1 MILSCVP
8 QRTAPASYSVGR
20 EIPLFVHLS
29 RRTFAATALGATFA
43 PAMRAQFSPIRRF
56 LDSSTEVE
64 MLCLSDPSRASYLPF
79 NYNRSS
85 SSRQNFVIY
94 SMEGPQGP
102 QVYRL
107 ELKGG
112 ILKPLTNAAALH
124 PRALALSPD
133 DKTLY
138 FTDGNLL
145 LATSAGSL
153 SKPRELYKAS
163 SADAF
168 KTGFSLSEDG
178 ATIVLLDGSK
188 LTAVP
193 LKNTTRAVA
202 QVLTETG
209 APCHDCI
216 ATKGNAIL
224 FRDAQQAIHL
234 YTPGAKPRP
243 LPIEAKAGKLGPAI
257 WNPDGRSFLFL
268 RTEQGRGIS
277 NTLHEFSLDTNQET
291 LVGKTSQFVDFN
303 RNGDSSV
310 FVGASGSKAQPYI
323 LLMLRITRR
332 ELALCEHKSSD
343 ATQVSPVF
351 SPSSKRIFFQSDRL
365 GKSAIFSVAVDRLVE
380 ATEVEEESKKS

>member
-1 MILSCVP
+1 
-8 QRTAPASYSVGR
+8 
-20 EIPLFVHLS
+20 
-29 RRTFAATALGATFA
+29 
-43 PAMRAQFSPIRRF
+43 
-56 LDSSTEVE
+56 

-79 NYNRSS
+79 SYNRSN
-85 SSRQNFVIY
+85 SSRQNFVVY
-94 SMEGPQGP
+94 SSEGANGAQAH
-102 QVYRL
+102 RL

-112 ILKPLTNAAALH
+112 ILKPLTAASALH

-138 FTDGNLL
+138 FTDGDTLQ
-145 LATSAGSL
+145 ATSASSL

-163 SADAF
+163 SPDAF

-178 ATIVLLDGSK
+178 ANIVLLDGAK
-188 LTAVP
+188 LVSIPVRGSGKPA
-193 LKNTTRAVA
+193 A
-202 QVLTETG
+202 QILTETG
-209 APCHDCI
+209 AACHDCI

-224 FRDAQQAIHL
+224 FRDPQSGIHL
-234 YTPGAKPRP
+234 FAPGSKPQRVPLEDRP
-243 LPIEAKAGKLGPAI
+243 GKLGPAI

-268 RTEQGRGIS
+268 RTDQGRGVS
-277 NTLHEFSLDTNQET
+277 NTLHEYSLDTKQES

-310 FVGASGSKAQPYI
+310 FVGASGSKAQPYV

-365 GKSAIFSVAVDRLVE
+365 GKSAIFSVAVEKLVE
-380 ATEVEEESKKS
+380 PTEADEETKKS

>member
-1 MILSCVP
+1 VN
-8 QRTAPASYSVGR
+8 
-20 EIPLFVHLS
+20 LS
-29 RRTFAATALGATFA
+29 RRTFAISALGASLA
-43 PAMRAQFSPIRRF
+43 GPARAQFSPIRRF

-64 MLCLSDPSRASYLPF
+64 LLCLSDPSRASYLPF
-79 NYNRSS
+79 TYNRSN
-85 SSRQNFVIY
+85 SSRHNFVIY
-94 SMEGPQGP
+94 ASEGPSGSGAQAH
-102 QVYRL
+102 RL

-112 ILKPLTNAAALH
+112 ILKPLTAASALH

-138 FTDGNLL
+138 FADGDTLH
-145 LATSAGSL
+145 ASSASSL

-163 SADAF
+163 SPGAF

-178 ATIVLLDGSK
+178 AAIVLLDGEK
-188 LTAVP
+188 LVSIPVRGSGKPVP
-193 LKNTTRAVA
+193 QFLA
-202 QVLTETG
+202 ETG
-209 APCHDCI
+209 AVCHDCI

-224 FRDAQQAIHL
+224 FRDPKSGIHL
-234 YTPGAKPRP
+234 FAPGSKPQRLP
-243 LPIEAKAGKLGPAI
+243 LEDKPGELGPAI

-268 RTEQGRGIS
+268 RTGQGRGVS
-277 NTLHEFSLDTNQET
+277 NSLHEYSLDTKQES

-310 FVGASGSKAQPYI
+310 FVGASGSKAQPYV

-365 GKSAIFSVAVDRLVE
+365 GKSAIFSVAVEKLVE
-380 ATEVEEESKKS
+380 PTEAGEETKKT